1 MGTSPGASQVFPGF
15 KPANAVDK
23 EEAVVQFMQT

>member
-1 MGTSPGASQVFPGF
+1 MLKLRPGASQVFPGF

-23 EEAVVQFMQT
+23 EEAVVQFM